1 MREQI
6 LLLLLMFSLIGNVY
20 LIFFDHSELDAGID
34 DVLNGTFPE
43 NLTLFGK
50 ELNLSFSL
58 PSNISVLGREINL
71 SLPVPENLTLM
82 GTEFNGTVRTPATSG
97 VATGVATPTIT
108 TAVPTPTPSPT
119 PTPTPTPIPTP
130 TTDPNAWKDYSN
142 SNYRFSLQYPPTW
155 TLTEKKGPYPVIEIQ
170 APPQD
175 YCDSKTAECYRL
187 ITRVTVDVD
196 TNPFTTDLEDYFNE
210 AVSTLQKDYSITAT
224 SKSAPTILSD
234 MKAYRIEYSTR
245 DERGN
250 KVNSVLQYYSVI
262 DGKVYIVSYTGPYSP
277 YDDSIYQ
284 VNKPEARNII
294 MSFMVDREFKE
305 VV

>member
-1 MREQI
+1 MREQV

-20 LIFFDHSELDAGID
+20 LIFFDHAELDAG
-34 DVLNGTFPE
+34 VGSVMNGSFPE
-43 NLTLFGK
+43 NLTLFGN
-50 ELNLSFSL
+50 EFNLTL
-58 PSNISVLGREINL
+58 PFPANISILGREFNL
-71 SLPVPENLTLM
+71 SLPVPDNLTLM
-82 GTEFNGTVRTPATSG
+82 GTEFNGSVRTQEVTRATET
-97 VATGVATPTIT
+97 VTPEVT
-108 TAVPTPTPSPT
+108 TPTPTPSPT

-130 TTDPNAWKDYSN
+130 TPDPNAWKDYSN

-155 TLTEKKGPYPVIEIQ
+155 TLTEKGGPYPVIEIE

-175 YCDSKTAECYRL
+175 YCDSKSAECYRL

-234 MKAYRIEYSTR
+234 MKAYGIEYSTR